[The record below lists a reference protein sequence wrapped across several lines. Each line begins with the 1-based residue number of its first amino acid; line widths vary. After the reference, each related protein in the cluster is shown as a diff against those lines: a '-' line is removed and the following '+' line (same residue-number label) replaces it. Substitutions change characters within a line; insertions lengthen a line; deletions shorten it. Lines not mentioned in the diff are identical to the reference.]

1 MKRGYADTPEGQIH
15 YYTGGRGEPLL
26 LLHETPRS
34 ARSFAPIVR
43 LLGGRFRCFAVDTL
57 GFGCSDP
64 LPAKATMED
73 LARNMIH
80 FLDTQGIERTH
91 VLGFHTGNKIAAA
104 MAAGHP
110 DRVGKAILVGMTH
123 SLVVSRKQRDAAI
136 MGIVKKYM
144 TAYRESPDGGHLVR
158 AWAADY
164 GSLAGIWWDPAVMT
178 GRKITDEALRRQE
191 LRMIEMIECRR
202 SIKQIYA
209 MNFDFDMTATLRR
222 IQQPALVIEC
232 RVPEEAHL
240 GAQGPKIIK
249 LLRHGEL
256 VTLKGAGFDATD
268 ARAADIAR
276 AASRF
281 LLSVKRKIERSYET
295 Y

>member
-1 MKRGYADTPEGQIH
+1 MKRGYAGTPEGQIH
-15 YYTGGRGEPLL
+15 YYIHGRGEPLL

-34 ARSFAPIVR
+34 ARSFER
-43 LLGGRFRCFAVDTL
+43 MMKLLAGRFHCFAVDTL
-57 GFGCSDP
+57 GFGNSDP
-64 LPAKATMED
+64 LPGNATMED
-73 LARNMIH
+73 LARSMIH
-80 FLDTQGIERTH
+80 FLDARVIKRAH

-104 MAAGHP
+104 MAAGYP
-110 DRVGKAILVGMTH
+110 DRVGKTVLIGMTH

-164 GSLAGIWWDPAVMT
+164 NSLAGIWWDPAVMT
-178 GRKITDEALRRQE
+178 ARKVTDEMLRRQE
-191 LRMIEMIECRR
+191 SRMIEMIQCRR

-209 MNFDFDMTATLRR
+209 MNFGFDMTATLRR
-222 IQQPALVIEC
+222 VKLPALVIEC
-232 RVPEEAHL
+232 RVPEEIHL
-240 GAQGPKIIK
+240 GAQGPKMIR
-249 LLRHGEL
+249 LLKRGEL
-256 VTLKGAGFDATD
+256 LTLKGAGFDAVE

-281 LLSVKRKIERSYET
+281 LLRG
-295 Y
+295 

>member
-1 MKRGYADTPEGQIH
+1 MKRGYADTPEGQVH
-15 YYTGGRGEPLL
+15 FYVHGRGEPLL

-34 ARSFAPIVR
+34 ARGFAPIMR
-43 LLGGRFRCFAVDTL
+43 LLGRRFRCFAADTL
-57 GFGCSDP
+57 GFGGSDP

-73 LARNMIH
+73 LARNMVH
-80 FLDTQGIERTH
+80 FLDAQGIRRAH

-110 DRVGKAILVGMTH
+110 DRVGKVVLVGMTH

-178 GRKITDEALRRQE
+178 ARKITDEALRRQE

-202 SIKQIYA
+202 SIRQIYS
-209 MNFDFDMTATLRR
+209 MNFGFDMTATLRR
-222 IQQPALVIEC
+222 VKQPALVIEC
-232 RVPEEAHL
+232 RVPEETHL
-240 GAQGPKIIK
+240 GAQGPKMLK
-249 LLRHGEL
+249 LLKRGEL

-281 LLSVKRKIERSYET
+281 LLRGRRT
-295 Y
+295 